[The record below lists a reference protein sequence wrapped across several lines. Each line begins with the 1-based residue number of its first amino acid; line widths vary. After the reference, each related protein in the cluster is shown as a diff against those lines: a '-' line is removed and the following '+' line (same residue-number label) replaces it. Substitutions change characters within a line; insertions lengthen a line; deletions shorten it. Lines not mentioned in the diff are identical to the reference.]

1 MKEFAPKDSKFFPV
15 RVDQTPFHKGGKNG
29 IHSQHTYEML
39 SPVFKEIEEKILI
52 CLSVFQF
59 IGLNIKLCF
68 LGYTDE

>member
-1 MKEFAPKDSKFFPV
+1 MKEFAPKDSKFFLV
-15 RVDQTPFHKGGKNG
+15 GVGKNG

-39 SPVFKEIEEKILI
+39 SPVFREIEENILI

-59 IGLNIKLCF
+59 IELNIKLCF